1 MHEDG
6 WRLERRADQGAGEH
20 MGAGRLQKELDGV
33 QRNRV
38 VYERISKELAAL
50 GMERTWQQC
59 RTKIKNLTFRYR
71 KVKYYYS

>member
-1 MHEDG
+1 MAGGWNVEQTKALVSIWGQEDV
-6 WRLERRADQGAGEH
+6 H
-20 MGAGRLQKELDGV
+20 KELDGV